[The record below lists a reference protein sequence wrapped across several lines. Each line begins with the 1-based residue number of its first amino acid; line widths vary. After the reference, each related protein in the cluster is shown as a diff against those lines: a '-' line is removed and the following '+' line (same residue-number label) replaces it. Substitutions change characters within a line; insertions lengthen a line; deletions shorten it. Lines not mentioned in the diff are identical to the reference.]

1 MAWEFK
7 TFRMISSALRSRKS
21 AIDYVKSNWIKI
33 SDDNIA
39 DFWRLTKEDVVT
51 FAEIFFP
58 RYGKDDEYF
67 VLFCM
72 KNSYG
77 HDDDYKNLWVVTRE
91 WSESDPKGTNIP
103 MLVDITKNLD
113 KLLMENVEDLEI
125 KDAVQRKDF
134 YINFD
139 PMVFADY
146 SANKAEKASVIEG
159 NPFDDPVFTIY
170 TILNYSHILRNRMK
184 QKLDRKTLEIIMI
197 RLINYINKFGGQE
210 LMMQNGLELD
220 PKTDLY
226 TVRNFDQYLEDAKN
240 YQPLKFEQ
248 TSEYRL
254 CHQFLT
260 DEINAFANDPE
271 LFKKIYKDVKV
282 KNGQTADQFV
292 TSIDQTMG
300 DSDGF

>member
-1 MAWEFK
+1 MTWKLE
-7 TFRMISSALRSRKS
+7 TFRMLSSRLRSRNK
-21 AIDYVKSNWIKI
+21 AINYVKTHWLKI

-58 RYGKDDEYF
+58 RYAKDDEYF

-77 HDDDYKNLWVVTRE
+77 HDGDYKNLWVVTRE
-91 WSESDPKGTNIP
+91 WSESDPKGSNIP

-139 PMVFADY
+139 PMMFASY
-146 SANKAEKASVIEG
+146 SSGKAEKVSVADV
-159 NPFDDPVFTIY
+159 NPFDDPVYTIY
-170 TILNYSHILRNRMK
+170 TIINRCRLLGQHI
-184 QKLDRKTLEIIMI
+184 DRKTLEIIMI
-197 RLINYINKFGGQE
+197 RLINYVSKFGGQE
-210 LMMQNGLELD
+210 LMMQNDLELD
-220 PKTDLY
+220 PETSLY
-226 TVRNFDQYLEDAKN
+226 AVRNFNEYLKDAKD
-240 YQPLKFEQ
+240 YVPFKFDQ
-248 TSEYRL
+248 TSDYLL
-254 CHQFLT
+254 CNQFINQ
-260 DEINAFANDPE
+260 EIESYVNNPD
-271 LFKKIYKDVKV
+271 LFKKMYKDVKV

-300 DSDGF
+300 DGDEF